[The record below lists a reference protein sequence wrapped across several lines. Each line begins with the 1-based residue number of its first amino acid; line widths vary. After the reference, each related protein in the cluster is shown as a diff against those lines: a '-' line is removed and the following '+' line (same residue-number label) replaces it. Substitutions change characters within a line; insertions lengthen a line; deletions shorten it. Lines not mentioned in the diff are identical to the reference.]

1 MNDLE
6 VRVENKPGEITFNFD
21 EIKEALTAQM
31 EVYKSLQITED
42 GIKEAKADVATLRK
56 IKDAIESKRKEVKKA
71 SMLPYSEFEA
81 KVKELVSIIDEPI
94 DLITKKLDEFETA
107 RKKEREIEVKKIYE
121 DTVGEYSEYLPY
133 DRLFK
138 EKWLNKTTKDKEI
151 EDEILTLVI
160 NVTND
165 LAVIRGLKSEIED
178 DLIKLYKS
186 TNSLSAVIQR
196 NTDYTDAQRRAK
208 EKVEAE
214 AKAAEIEKAKAEARA
229 EAMQEIEKAQEPE
242 EVPQETPKDEETR
255 TFIIHGKESIE
266 NVRQYLNFADIE
278 YEEV

>member
-107 RKKEREIEVKKIYE
+107 RKKEREVEVKKIYE
-121 DTVGEYSEYLPY
+121 DTVGVYSEYLPY

>member
-121 DTVGEYSEYLPY
+121 DTAGEYSEYLPY

>member
-94 DLITKKLDEFETA
+94 DLITKKLDEFEAA
-107 RKKEREIEVKKIYE
+107 RKKEREVEVKKIYE

-186 TNSLSAVIQR
+186 TSSLSAVIQR

>member
-94 DLITKKLDEFETA
+94 DLITKKLDEFEAA
-107 RKKEREIEVKKIYE
+107 RKKEREVEVKKIYE